1 MSAITI
7 LKYRRGKSIICFS
20 NQIIIMEWEQ
30 IKIMSTSLPKLSK
43 KRLGRTN
50 LEVTSLS
57 LGGAGLGRND
67 ITDDQAIEAVH
78 RAIELG
84 INYLD
89 TAPLYGDG
97 KSERRVGL
105 ALSGGWRK
113 KVYLATKTGTHPQWS
128 GDYSASGTRRS
139 VENSLRL
146 LKTDYLDVCLVHDP
160 VSMEPVVAKGG
171 ALDEL
176 QRMREEGLIHFI
188 GLGVR
193 QHEFHKVAIETGVVD
208 IILTYL
214 DYTLLNQSAS
224 KTLMP
229 IAEKNDI
236 GIINGSPI
244 AMGLLSSVEP
254 DPNTHYPDGE
264 RAHKLWCWARE
275 NNLNLLDLAIQF
287 CLHQPLIDTSLTGS
301 KNVSEVEQNYIAAT
315 TEIPNEV
322 WNRIPNI

>member
-1 MSAITI
+1 MP
-7 LKYRRGKSIICFS
+7 
-20 NQIIIMEWEQ
+20 
-30 IKIMSTSLPKLSK
+30 TSLPRLSK

-57 LGGAGLGRND
+57 LGGAGFGRD
-67 ITDDQAIEAVH
+67 EITDGQAIEAVH

-89 TAPLYGDG
+89 TSPLYGE
-97 KSERRVGL
+97 SERRVGL
-105 ALSGGWRK
+105 ALNGGWRK
-113 KVYLATKTGTHPQWS
+113 KVYLATKTGTHPQWR

-160 VSMEPVVAKGG
+160 ESMMPVVAKGG
-171 ALDEL
+171 AFDEL
-176 QRMREEGLIHFI
+176 QRMREEGLINFI

-193 QHEFHKVAIETGVVD
+193 QHEFHEIAIRTGVVD
-208 IILTYL
+208 VILTYL

-224 KTLMP
+224 QTLMP
-229 IAEKNDI
+229 VAKENDI

-254 DPNTHYPDGE
+254 DPSARYPDGK
-264 RAHKLWCWARE
+264 RAHKLWCWAQE
-275 NNLNLLDLAIQF
+275 NNLNLLALAIQF
-287 CLHQPLIDTSLTGS
+287 CLRQPLIDTILTGS
-301 KNVSEVEQNYIAAT
+301 KNASEVEQNYIAAT
-315 TEIPNEV
+315 TEVPSEV
-322 WNRIPNI
+322 WNKMPNV